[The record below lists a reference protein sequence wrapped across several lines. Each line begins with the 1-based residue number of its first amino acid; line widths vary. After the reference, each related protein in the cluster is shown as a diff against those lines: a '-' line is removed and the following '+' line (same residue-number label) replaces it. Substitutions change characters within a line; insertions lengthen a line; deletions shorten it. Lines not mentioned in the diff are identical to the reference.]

1 MFGLVLDRLSKS
13 YRGQLAVDDVSL
25 TIPHGQFVCFLGPS
39 GCGKTTLMRMIAG
52 LEDPTSGT
60 ISLNG
65 RDITDEAPNVRKFGM
80 VFQSLAL
87 FPHLSVGEN
96 IAFSLRLQG
105 RDARVRRER
114 VAELLQLV
122 RLPGLEKRAISEL
135 SGGQRQRV
143 AIARALA
150 QEPQVFLLDEP
161 FSALDAKLRE
171 EMQAEF
177 RQLQAD
183 LKITTILVTHD
194 QREAMTLADSI
205 VVMGEGRIQ
214 QQGAPAD
221 IYRAPA
227 NRFVANFVGLSNLL
241 SVEVLDH
248 QTVQLG
254 GRVLKV
260 ASVACQGGVGKAV
273 LSIRPENVRLAGP
286 SVGLAD
292 DNIIAGRIA
301 SVRDMG
307 SNLEVLLD
315 CDGGRLLTVV
325 HSREWGG
332 ARAGEVAH
340 IWLPQDHCRV
350 LAA

>member
-1 MFGLVLDRLSKS
+1 MFGLALDRLSKV
-13 YRGQLAVDDVSL
+13 YPGHVAVDDVSL
-25 TIPHGQFVCFLGPS
+25 NIPHGQFFCFLGPS

-52 LEDPTSGT
+52 LEEPTSGT
-60 ISLNG
+60 IALNG
-65 RDITDEAPNVRKFGM
+65 RDITGEAPNVRKFGM

-87 FPHLSVGEN
+87 FPHLTVGEN
-96 IAFSLRLQG
+96 VAFSLRLQG
-105 RDARVRRER
+105 RDARTRRER
-114 VAELLQLV
+114 VEALLRLV
-122 RLPGLEKRAISEL
+122 RLPGLEKRAVSEL

-150 QEPQVFLLDEP
+150 QEPRVLLLDEP

-177 RQLQAD
+177 RQLQAE

-194 QREAMTLADSI
+194 QREAMTLADTI

-214 QQGAPAD
+214 QHGAPAD

-241 SVEVLDH
+241 PVEVLDR
-248 QTVQLG
+248 QTVRLG
-254 GRVLKV
+254 ERVLHV
-260 ASVACQGGVGKAV
+260 ISAPEPRAGGQAV
-273 LSIRPENVRLAGP
+273 LSIRPENVQLAAP
-286 SVGLAD
+286 AAAVAD
-292 DNIIAGRIA
+292 DNVVLGRIT

-307 SNLEVLLD
+307 ANLEVLLE
-315 CDGGRLLTVV
+315 CEAGRLMTVV
-325 HSREWGG
+325 QTREWTG
-332 ARAGEVAH
+332 AGAGDMAQV
-340 IWLPQDHCRV
+340 WLPKDHCRV

>member
-1 MFGLVLDRLSKS
+1 MATFGLQFDHVSKS
-13 YRGQLAVDDVSL
+13 YQGVLAVNDVSL
-25 TIPHGQFVCFLGPS
+25 SIPHGQFVCFLGPS

-52 LEDPTSGT
+52 LEQPTGGT
-60 ISLNG
+60 IALNG
-65 RDITDEAPNVRKFGM
+65 RDITAEPPNVRKFGM

-87 FPHLSVGEN
+87 FPHLSVGDN
-96 IAFSLRLQG
+96 VAFSLRLQG
-105 RDARVRRER
+105 RDARERRER
-114 VAELLQLV
+114 VAELLKLV

-177 RQLQAD
+177 RQLQAE

-214 QQGAPAD
+214 QEGAPAD

-241 SVEVLDH
+241 SVEVLDR
-248 QTVQLG
+248 QTVRMG
-254 GRVLKV
+254 ASVLQV
-260 ASVACQGGVGKAV
+260 ASSLAPVGEAM
-273 LSIRPENVRLAGP
+273 LSIRPENVQ
-286 SVGLAD
+286 LAD
-292 DNIIAGRIA
+292 PALPNGQGNVVEARIT

-307 SNLEVLLD
+307 SNMEVQLE
-315 CDGGRLLTVV
+315 CEGRSLMTVV
-325 HSREWGG
+325 QPREWIGVG
-332 ARAGEVAH
+332 AGQTAH
-340 IWLPQDHCRV
+340 VWLPKDHCRV